1 MLYELHILFILWNA
15 TQVFLYDYFR
25 QLRDGGL
32 CQRIF
37 PQILLGR
44 IYLHRILHC
53 FPQLREVDVC
63 QRIFASSC
71 FTIAYLQS
79 YLYGTNRKSLQFEHH
94 IQKVLYLKRLII
106 GITIYNSVSPTWS
119 TLYHWVLLFFFSP
132 NSSSKNNRKKMM
144 GSCRDRTSKKV
155 KKVRYVYRVLIIRFS
170 YEFLSLLFLD
180 LRKKPIVIVRQ
191 RWSFKSHQLEKNI
204 VLKLSYTLVVRSI
217 ADFAVFPFIPLL
229 KSIAYTGFQSEY

>member
-94 IQKVLYLKRLII
+94 IQKVLDLKRLII

-144 GSCRDRTSKKV
+144 GSCRDRTSKRV
-155 KKVRYVYRVLIIRFS
+155 KKVRFCFRLKQ
-170 YEFLSLLFLD
+170 SLHCGSLC
-180 LRKKPIVIVRQ
+180 IS
-191 RWSFKSHQLEKNI
+191 SFKDKIFLRISLFIISRFKEKI
-204 VLKLSYTLVVRSI
+204 YFYREIELVI
-217 ADFAVFPFIPLL
+217 
-229 KSIAYTGFQSEY
+229 